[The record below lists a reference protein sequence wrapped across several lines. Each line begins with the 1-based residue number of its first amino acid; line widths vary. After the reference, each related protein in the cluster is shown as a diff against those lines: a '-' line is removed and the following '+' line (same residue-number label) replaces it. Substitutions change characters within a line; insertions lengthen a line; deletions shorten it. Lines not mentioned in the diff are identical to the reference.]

1 MIYHNHSNRSKM
13 KKVMI
18 ILLGLTISVL
28 TTKANSDLPKSQALF
43 IYNFLR
49 YIEWP
54 DENVNKVYT
63 IGVMGNP
70 EVYKSLLEVTAE
82 REVGGKQIKIV
93 NCNTVQ
99 DLLKCQIVFI
109 PKDKNKFLSEINKK
123 TQGTSCL
130 TVYENLGKQASLASI
145 DLINIE
151 GKLSYK
157 INHEIAKK
165 QNVVISN
172 VLINMATL

>member
-1 MIYHNHSNRSKM
+1 M
-13 KKVMI
+13 KKLVTILIGLI
-18 ILLGLTISVL
+18 ITGLSIQ
-28 TTKANSDLPKSQALF
+28 ANSDLPKSQALF

-54 DENVNKVYT
+54 DDNVNNEYV
-63 IGVMGNP
+63 IGVMGKP
-70 EVYKSLLEVTAE
+70 DVYKSLQEVTAN
-82 REVGGKQIKIV
+82 RNVGGKKIKIV
-93 NCNTVQ
+93 SCNTIQ
-99 DLLKCQIVFI
+99 ELLKCQIVFI
-109 PKDKNKFLSEINKK
+109 PQEKNNYLSEINKK

-165 QNVVISN
+165 QKVVISN